1 MREMKMIRNTIN
13 AVSDLI
19 FRSLAF
25 SEKFTTLHKVIANT
39 SDIGKTVKNIKIKL
53 ILTAITLLNFS
64 GTANRMDSKVDV
76 VVIDPGHG
84 GHDPG
89 TMGKSSKEKEVV
101 LKIALKLGKHIEEN
115 MPGVKV
121 LFTRKT
127 DKYVEF
133 QDRADVANKNQA
145 DLFISIHAN
154 SIVGANAFG
163 TETYVMG
170 LHKDKSNFEV
180 AKRENSVIL
189 MDENYKEK
197 YEGFDPKRPESYI
210 LFSLNQSAYQENSL
224 KFAQKVEGQFKNRVG
239 RSSRGVKQAGF
250 LVLWMTTTPSVL
262 VETGFLSNGNEE
274 SFLISEKGQDLIASG
289 IYRAFKEYKTEI
301 ESIN

>member
-1 MREMKMIRNTIN
+1 MKRNTIP
-13 AVSDLI
+13 VGSDLN
-19 FRSLAF
+19 FRGLAF
-25 SEKFTTLHKVIANT
+25 SEKFTTLRKVIANT
-39 SDIGKTVKNIKIKL
+39 SDIGKTVKNIGIKL
-53 ILTAITLLNFS
+53 VLIAITLLNFS
-64 GTANRMDSKVDV
+64 ATPRLDTKVDV
-76 VVIDPGHG
+76 IVIDAGHG

-89 TMGKSSKEKEVV
+89 TLGKSTKEKDVV
-101 LKIALKLGKHIEEN
+101 LKIALKLGKYIEEN
-115 MPGVKV
+115 LPGVKV
-121 LFTRKT
+121 LYTRKT
-127 DKYVEF
+127 DKYIEF

-154 SIVGANAFG
+154 SIVGANAYG

-189 MDENYKEK
+189 MDENYKAK
-197 YEGFDPKRPESYI
+197 YEGFDPKSPESYI

-224 KFAQKVEGQFKNRVG
+224 RFAQKIEDQFKNRVG

-262 VETGFLSNGNEE
+262 VETGFLSNQKEE
-274 SFLISEKGQDLIASG
+274 GFLNSDKGQDLIASG
-289 IYRAFKEYKTEI
+289 IYRAFKDYKTEI